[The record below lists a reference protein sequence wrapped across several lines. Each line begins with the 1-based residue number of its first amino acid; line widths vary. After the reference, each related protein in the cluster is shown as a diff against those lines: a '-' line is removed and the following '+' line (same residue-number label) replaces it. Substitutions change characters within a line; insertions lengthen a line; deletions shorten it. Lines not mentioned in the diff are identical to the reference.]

1 MKAVHMGFLL
11 ASALTVSMAAA
22 TTPASPATKPAS
34 PAAKTVKAPVAGGK
48 VCKLEIGGND
58 AMQFDKKE
66 MSVTADCKVVQ
77 LTLKHTGKLPI
88 SAMGHNWVLTK
99 TADAMPVNNAGLTVG
114 AAKNHVPPG
123 DKRVIASTIL
133 IGGGQTTAVSFPT
146 TGLVKG
152 GDYTFFCSFP
162 GHIGLMKGKFLVK

>member
-1 MKAVHMGFLL
+1 MSSIRTGFLL
-11 ASALTVSMAAA
+11 AGLLAFSVGNAA
-22 TTPASPATKPAS
+22 T
-34 PAAKTVKAPVAGGK
+34 PAAKPGSPAKAPPAAAGK
-48 VCKLEIGGND
+48 VCKLEISGND

-66 MSVTADCKVVQ
+66 LSITADCKTVQ
-77 LTLKHTGKLPI
+77 LTLKHAGKLPI
-88 SAMGHNWVLTK
+88 AAMGHNWVLTK

-133 IGGGQTTAVSFPT
+133 LGGGQTTTISFPT
-146 TGLVKG
+146 TALVKG
-152 GDYTFFCSFP
+152 GDYMFFCSFP